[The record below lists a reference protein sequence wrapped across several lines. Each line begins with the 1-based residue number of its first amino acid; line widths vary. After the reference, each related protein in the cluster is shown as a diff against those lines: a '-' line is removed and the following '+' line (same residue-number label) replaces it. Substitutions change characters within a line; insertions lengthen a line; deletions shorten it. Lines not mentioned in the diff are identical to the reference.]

1 MKFQLSC
8 GDAVP
13 GCSARFEEDS
23 RERILE
29 LVTVHAMEDHG
40 VADVTPEML
49 EAIGNNI
56 TVLSD
61 APSAV

>member
-1 MKFQLSC
+1 MKFKLSC

-29 LVTVHAMEDHG
+29 LVSAHARKDHG
-40 VADVTPEML
+40 VTDVTPEML
-49 EAIGNNI
+49 EAMAGNI
-56 TVLSD
+56 RP
-61 APSAV
+61 A

>member
-23 RERILE
+23 EERILE
-29 LVTVHAMEDHG
+29 LVTVHAMQDHG
-40 VADVTPEML
+40 VPEVGPEML
-49 EAIGNNI
+49 EAIRGNI
-56 TVLSD
+56 V
-61 APSAV
+61 AV